1 MIRKSIWQV
10 CGVGKDSAGS
20 GSAGMVASGSGLAAG
35 QYRLVWG
42 LVVSTSQNSLFS
54 LSHYSTHCSSA
65 LLSFS
70 AGLL

>member
-1 MIRKSIWQV
+1 M
-10 CGVGKDSAGS
+10 GKDSVGS
-20 GSAGMVASGSGLAAG
+20 GLAGMVAIGSGLAAG
-35 QYRLVWG
+35 QYGLVQG